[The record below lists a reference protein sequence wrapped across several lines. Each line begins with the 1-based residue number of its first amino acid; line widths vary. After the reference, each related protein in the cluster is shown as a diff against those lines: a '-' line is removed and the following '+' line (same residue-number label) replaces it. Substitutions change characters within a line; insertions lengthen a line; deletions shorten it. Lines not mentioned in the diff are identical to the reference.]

1 MTRLRYYKIGSE
13 LITDWFTIGPNKI
26 IRGVIDTTTNTI
38 RVVEFDSG
46 ILLEVRT
53 KNLRQAKTLLK
64 HSLSISRVNF
74 DGEIRKR

>member
-1 MTRLRYYKIGSE
+1 MTRLKYYKMGNE
-13 LITDWFTIGPNKI
+13 LMTDWFTIGPNKI

-38 RVVEFDSG
+38 KVVEFDG
-46 ILLEVRT
+46 EVVAELRT